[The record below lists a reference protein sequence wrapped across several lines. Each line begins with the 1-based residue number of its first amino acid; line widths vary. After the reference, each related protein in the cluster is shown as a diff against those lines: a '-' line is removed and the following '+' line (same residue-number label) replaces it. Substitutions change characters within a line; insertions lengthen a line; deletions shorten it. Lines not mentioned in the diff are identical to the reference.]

1 MGVGRLPRPNLTP
14 LLGLDAGLADDLA
27 PLRILRADEG
37 GELGRRRG
45 RRDLGPDGGHAL
57 DDVVLLPALHQDLVH
72 ALYLLWSETCRTAKA
87 EPRRSADRRIA
98 GFRGRR

>member
-1 MGVGRLPRPNLTP
+1 MISTASTLIQCVMRTTSGRISVDMGVGRLPRPNLTP
-14 LLGLDAGLADDLA
+14 LLGLHAGLADDLA

-57 DDVVLLPALHQDLVH
+57 HDVVLLHALHQDLVH
-72 ALYLLWSETCRTAKA
+72 ALYLLWSET
-87 EPRRSADRRIA
+87 
-98 GFRGRR
+98 